1 MDNLDFLND
10 AECVQMCME
19 CLAANVTIPPAIERR
34 VKQLG
39 VWKLIVGA
47 TNDAY
52 QYENYS

>member
-1 MDNLDFLND
+1 MDNLDSLTD

-19 CLAANVTIPPAIERR
+19 CLAEEVAIPPAVERR

-52 QYENYS
+52 RYENHS